1 MMKRALLPMVF
12 LAAPIFTAPALA
24 GSFTPPEGC
33 KAHLTVQMRGCL
45 VSQFYTC
52 EADAP
57 GDQWRADYGANGPF
71 YLSRINKQTEWVESY
86 EIDPPMKETLDAD
99 PKDRANFDE
108 LLTTGLDSFDFGL
121 TKADGTK
128 TRVTGFDKLTGREV
142 VIDGVTLKESE
153 YEYTQTAEDGTTLR
167 HSRGHEYVSPDWRT
181 FLSGKSEWE
190 MEDGSWIGSDNS
202 PVKFIEPGEP
212 GFGNTIPLFECDD
225 QMSQLEALPQSQ
237 KGF

>member
-1 MMKRALLPMVF
+1 MRALTPCLLTAAF
-12 LAAPIFTAPALA
+12 LTATSAAA
-24 GSFTPPEGC
+24 GTFAPPEGC
-33 KAHLTVQMRGCL
+33 TAHLTVQMRGCL
-45 VSQFYTC
+45 ASHFYTC
-52 EADAP
+52 EGDAA

-71 YLSRINKQTEWVESY
+71 YLSRINQQTEWVESY
-86 EIDPPMKETLDAD
+86 ELDPPMKETLDTN

-108 LLTTGLDSFDFGL
+108 LLTAGLDSFDFGL

-153 YEYTQTAEDGTTLR
+153 YEYTQAAEDGTVLR
-167 HSRGHEYVSPDWRT
+167 HSRGHEYVSPKWRT

-190 MEDGSWIGSDNS
+190 MEDGSWVASDNS

-225 QMSQLEALPQSQ
+225 QMSQLEALPHSH
-237 KGF
+237 GGS